1 MLTTIAIVL
10 AVLWLLGLV
19 TGIAGGIIH
28 LLLVAALALLA
39 YDLLMGRRR
48 AHLR

>member
-19 TGIAGGIIH
+19 TGIAEGIIH
-28 LLLVAALALLA
+28 FLLIAALALLA

-48 AHLR
+48 AHLH

>member
-1 MLTTIAIVL
+1 MLSTIALIL
-10 AVLWLLGLV
+10 AVLWLVGLL

-28 LLLVAALALLA
+28 LLLVAALVVLA

>member
-10 AVLWLLGLV
+10 AVLWLLGMIG
-19 TGIAGGIIH
+19 GIAGGIIH
-28 LLLVAALALLA
+28 LLLVAALLLLA

-48 AHLR
+48 AHLH